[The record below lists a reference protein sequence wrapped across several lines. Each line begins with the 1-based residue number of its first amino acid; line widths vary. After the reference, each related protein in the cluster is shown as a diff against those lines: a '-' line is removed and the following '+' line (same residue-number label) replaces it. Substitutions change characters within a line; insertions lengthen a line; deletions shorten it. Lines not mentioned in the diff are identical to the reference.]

1 MKKTSEEASADSIQA
16 RQTPDKLSGQQQNAP
31 KAPPG
36 QKSRDASHAAGAR
49 QESAKDEPWQP
60 LAHVIGRSRYVVLL
74 AALAVMLVAVSLFL
88 LGTYLAVVNTWDAWI
103 NVIDGN
109 VDSTE
114 LTVVFLEIVSVMLK
128 AVVFYIVGIGFYS
141 LFIAPLNLPV
151 ALGVETL
158 NDLETK
164 VISVVIVIMAVTF
177 LEHFILWED
186 ALNML
191 QHGATLAL
199 VVASLVLF
207 QFYNHR
213 AKEDQADRNAPS
225 QAKRELFDGNQEEQ
239 EEQEKQEQ
247 QS

>member
-1 MKKTSEEASADSIQA
+1 MKKLSEDKEASGDAPEAQLPPGKS
-16 RQTPDKLSGQQQNAP
+16 PGQQLDAR
-31 KAPPG
+31 KA
-36 QKSRDASHAAGAR
+36 SREQQSREGSRARGAGR
-49 QESAKDEPWQP
+49 ELPKDEPWQP
-60 LAHVIGRSRYVVLL
+60 LAHIIGRSRYVVLL
-74 AALAVMLVAVSLFL
+74 ASLAVMLVAISLFL
-88 LGTYLAVVNTWDAWI
+88 LGTYLAVVNTWEAWV

-151 ALGVETL
+151 SLGVETL

-186 ALNML
+186 ALAML

-199 VVASLVLF
+199 VVAALVLF

-213 AKEDQADRNAPS
+213 AKEDQADRDAPS
-225 QAKRELFDGNQEEQ
+225 QAKHELFDHDHEEQ
-239 EEQEKQEQ
+239 EEQRQ
-247 QS
+247 Q